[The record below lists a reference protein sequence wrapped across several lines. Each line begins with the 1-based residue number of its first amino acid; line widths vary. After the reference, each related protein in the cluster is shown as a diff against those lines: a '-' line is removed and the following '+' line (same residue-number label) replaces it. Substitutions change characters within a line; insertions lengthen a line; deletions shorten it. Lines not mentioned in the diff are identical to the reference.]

1 MNKPIYITDSD
12 KLFDK
17 NIFLGSLF
25 FFFAALVNP
34 RDFPIPNLPLIYPAF
49 IFYITLFGPNKIL
62 EVISE
67 GYRRTKV
74 LVLLI
79 IIFWFYTVMLRVFQ
93 DIPISGW
100 AYLLEPIM
108 ILLSVG
114 MATSRPGG
122 AKASLLALFIVIF
135 ISNACGIWIFF
146 IGEPVTSFRSML
158 RWSIGG
164 SLLGDQFIRDMDMN
178 IDPATLFKINAGL
191 SYHIFHFSY
200 QLSVAITMAVIFIL
214 RMKRKLNI
222 KYLLAW
228 VFFIILFVGMVINT
242 ERATILSVSIGI
254 LTFFFI
260 SRKKIFFFRQII
272 FSICLIILFSF
283 LFLPEIFG
291 ENIPLLNRLTNL
303 RSGGSTINTRLIK
316 IPIAAIT
323 SVLNEPFGT
332 GGSLSAHYKNVAE
345 ETGWFSSTGEIQYPH
360 NHYANVI
367 MYAGIVGI
375 LLVRAL
381 FSDFWKRYKLVKN
394 KFHINTNILLVAL
407 SMASLVHGLT
417 HNGGFFR
424 LEPATLIVLGLLWGT
439 TSQRSNYY
447 RRKFYS
453 NF

>member
-1 MNKPIYITDSD
+1 MNKHTYITDSD

-17 NIFLGSLF
+17 KIFLGSLF

-49 IFYITLFGPNKIL
+49 IFYITLFGSNKIS

-74 LVLLI
+74 LILLL
-79 IIFWFYTVMLRVFQ
+79 IIFWFYTAMLKVVK

-100 AYLLEPIM
+100 AYLFEPIM

-146 IGEPVTSFRSML
+146 IGEPVTFFRSML

-164 SLLGDQFIRDMDMN
+164 SLLRDQFIRDMDMN
-178 IDPATLFKINAGL
+178 IDYATLFKINAGL
-191 SYHIFHFSY
+191 SSHIFLFSY
-200 QLSVAITMAVIFIL
+200 QLSIAITMAVIFIL
-214 RMKRKLNI
+214 RMKCKLNI

-228 VFFIILFVGMVINT
+228 GFFIILFVGMVINT

-260 SRKKIFFFRQII
+260 SRKKIFFFRHII

-283 LFLPEIFG
+283 LFSPEFFG

-316 IPIAAIT
+316 IPIAAVT

-345 ETGWFSSTGEIQYPH
+345 ETGWFSSTTGEIQSSH

-375 LLVRAL
+375 LLVGAL

-407 SMASLVHGLT
+407 SVASLVHGLT
-417 HNGGFFR
+417 HNAGFFR
-424 LEPATLIVLGLLWGT
+424 LESTTLIVLGLLWGT
-439 TSQRSNYY
+439 TSQSSNYY
-447 RRKFYS
+447 RKRL
-453 NF
+453 